1 MNRTEEHGSDG
12 PGRHLMDAC
21 MHHISQAASAL
32 ARLHGPRA

>member
-1 MNRTEEHGSDG
+1 
-12 PGRHLMDAC
+12 